1 MKKFSDFLKE
11 SKPIFVDVSEIQ
23 KFLGVEKVSLENK
36 KLYIK
41 LKDDNLE
48 SNTNNLIKK
57 FLKIYR
63 NSKNYKIKDIAN
75 EIGEFDGSFDK
86 NAFEYFKDWDFDKFL
101 DNFGI
106 DFVLNDKTEK
116 KLDKICKDYDILVDD
131 IRIVY

>member
-11 SKPIFVDVSEIQ
+11 SKPIFVDVNEIQ

-63 NSKNYKIKDIAN
+63 NSKDYKIKDIAN
-75 EIGEFDGSFDK
+75 EISEFDGSFDK
-86 NAFEYFKDWDFDKFL
+86 NAFEYFEDWDFDKFL
-101 DNFGI
+101 DNFDI